1 MPRLKGQDL
10 DDFLDEPHVGVL
22 ATLRQD
28 GLPYTVPVWWLWHE
42 GAFWLTGT
50 STRVWCK
57 QLIADGRASLCIEAM
72 EPVPGH
78 VGCDGAVTYV
88 DPEHH
93 DIWPISSMLV
103 DKYVR
108 RGQGD
113 KAADAFL
120 ANMKTEPRILF
131 RLDLRDD
138 RNAMRAIDM
147 RVYEGKRADR
157 QHQAEQRGET

>member
-1 MPRLKGQDL
+1 MPRLTGQDL
-10 DDFLDEPHVGVL
+10 ENFLDEPHVGVL

-50 STRVWCK
+50 STRVWCR
-57 QLIADGRASLCIEAM
+57 QLIADGRASLCVEALL
-72 EPVPGH
+72 PLPGH
-78 VGCDGAVTYV
+78 VGCDGPVTYL
-88 DPEHH
+88 DPDEF

-108 RGQGD
+108 RVQGD
-113 KAADAFL
+113 AAAAKFL

-131 RLDLRDD
+131 RLDTRDT
-138 RNAMRAIDM
+138 RNAIRAIDM
-147 RVYEGKRADR
+147 RIYEGKRADR
-157 QHQAEQRGET
+157 AHQARTGGG

>member
-1 MPRLKGQDL
+1 MPRLKGDDL
-10 DDFLDEPHVGVL
+10 EDFLDQAHVGVL
-22 ATLRQD
+22 ATLRQN
-28 GLPYTVPVWWLWHE
+28 GLPYTVPVWWLWHD

-72 EPVPGH
+72 EPVTGH
-78 VGCDGAVTYV
+78 VGCDGAVTYI
-88 DPEHH
+88 DPEVE

-113 KAADAFL
+113 AAADAFL

-131 RLDLRDD
+131 RLDPRDD
-138 RNAMRAIDM
+138 RNAIRAIDM
-147 RVYEGKRADR
+147 RVYEGKREDR
-157 QHQAEQRGET
+157 EHQKRSTP